1 MRSKLNM
8 EYPIVILQDE
18 SRREGLN
25 DENKQ
30 ALDEAIEILR
40 KANKGRE
47 RAIKKYWKEQYKPR
61 DWSSFGKD

>member
-18 SRREGLN
+18 SRRKSLD

-30 ALDEAIEILR
+30 ALDEAIAIL
-40 KANKGRE
+40 KAANKGRE
-47 RAIKKYWKEQYKPR
+47 RAIKKYWKQQYKPR
-61 DWSSFGKD
+61 KWGPIGKD